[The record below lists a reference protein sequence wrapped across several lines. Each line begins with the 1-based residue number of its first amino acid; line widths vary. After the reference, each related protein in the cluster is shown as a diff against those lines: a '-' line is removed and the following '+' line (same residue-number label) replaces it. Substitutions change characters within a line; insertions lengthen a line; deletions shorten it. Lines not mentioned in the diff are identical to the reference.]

1 APHPAWWL
9 VSRWGP
15 SARPPPVARRGST
28 LLFIAV
34 GTLVL
39 VIAAAV
45 GYALYLLSG
54 DEDNPA
60 GGGGGPATAPPSAG
74 PTGTPD
80 PGSTQDNI
88 GLNAAMA
95 QVGDCL
101 TNLGTDLE
109 PQLQVVSCEEEQDG
123 PVYEVLEKFEVR
135 VEGGN
140 RAEQDASAQETC
152 GAV

>member
-1 APHPAWWL
+1 
-9 VSRWGP
+9 
-15 SARPPPVARRGST
+15 
-28 LLFIAV
+28 
-34 GTLVL
+34 
-39 VIAAAV
+39 
-45 GYALYLLSG
+45 
-54 DEDNPA
+54 
-60 GGGGGPATAPPSAG
+60 
-74 PTGTPD
+74 
-80 PGSTQDNI
+80 
-88 GLNAAMA
+88 MA

-152 GAV
+152 GAVEGYTHHYFEVSPSLSFVLCMAEQ